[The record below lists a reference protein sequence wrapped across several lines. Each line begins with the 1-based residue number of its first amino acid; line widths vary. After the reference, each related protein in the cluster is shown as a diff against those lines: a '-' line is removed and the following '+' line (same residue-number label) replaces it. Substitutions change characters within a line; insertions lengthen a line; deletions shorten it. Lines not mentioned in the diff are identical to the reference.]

1 MKKKS
6 KAKMSKKVKDE
17 MPEPKMMN
25 EHKKMAMMMGAMS
38 KMHGKMH
45 KGI

>member
-6 KAKMSKKVKDE
+6 KSKMSKKVKDDA
-17 MPEPKMMN
+17 PEPEMMN
-25 EHKKMAMMMGAMS
+25 EHKKMAKMMGAMS
-38 KMHGKMH
+38 GSKSTR